1 MSDSK
6 LLTEL
11 LEQIEITIEN
21 LLQSTALITDI
32 YELTKSPDGILRL
45 NGICMS
51 FIIIGEEIKRIDK
64 YTNNQLLSNYP
75 SIPWKHVM
83 GMRDRIAHGYFEVD
97 VEVIF
102 DTLRN
107 DIPPLLTVIKQMKE
121 DCTI

>member
-97 VEVIF
+97 VEVIL

>member
-121 DCTI
+121 DCTF